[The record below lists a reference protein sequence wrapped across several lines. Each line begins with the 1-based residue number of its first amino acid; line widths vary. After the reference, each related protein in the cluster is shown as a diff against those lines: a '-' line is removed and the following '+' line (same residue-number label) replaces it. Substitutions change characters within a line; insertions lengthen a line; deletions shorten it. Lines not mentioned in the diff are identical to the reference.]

1 MKRLRLVW
9 LLVLT
14 CLFVVARSQGA
25 SPAKPGATP
34 AAAAKSAKPAAHASA
49 TPAIVHNTP
58 APIYYD
64 SPEDRA
70 KYLPDSAVIL
80 TVADRKVRV
89 GEFIDTYF
97 SMNGEFRPKP
107 DSLGRVEFLNTL
119 INKNVLG
126 LTATAIARPLAFE
139 DRAVM
144 REHTDRVLGNVLF
157 RRLVQDSVVISDA
170 DIAKV
175 YEEYKWEIKLRHI
188 QCPTLAMAQ
197 KVRLDLLQGKTTWS
211 DAVKNYSQAKT
222 DKGPDGEVGWASRRG
237 LTYDMAQALYGLRP
251 GGLSTVF
258 LDGEGYQIVQVSE
271 RRQVPPPSLERVR
284 KDIYN
289 QLFRM
294 ASGERADQLQTMLG
308 RRIGF
313 QLDTANVRFASAQF
327 VEPMKSSRD
336 AKGAQ
341 VLTLN
346 EALPEFQPADTS
358 RVLATFDGGRYTLK
372 QFLEQYSA
380 IPVVMRPFVNEPQ
393 TMAQQ
398 VRSFTLTPM
407 FAQYARELGLDKD
420 PLATLDINRK
430 IEQIRVEH
438 LVQDSVES
446 KVFVSRADQRKYY
459 DAHKTEFVSFETRD
473 YASFACATKGAAD
486 SLAARLRAGT
496 DPRTILRED
505 SLAGRLR
512 GSIQTRRDDEHGAFQ
527 KILFQELK
535 EGQVTLDG
543 PGGTDNGYAVIKL
556 IAVHP
561 SRQLAF
567 EDVDSIVEE
576 SMQNM
581 ASEKALDAFI
591 AKNAKRYKIEA
602 HPELVMKI
610 RLVDPTL

>member
-1 MKRLRLVW
+1 MKRLRPLW

-14 CLFVVARSQGA
+14 CLVVARSQGA
-25 SPAKPGATP
+25 TSTKTGTTP
-34 AAAAKSAKPAAHASA
+34 ASAAKSAKPAAHASA
-49 TPAIVHNTP
+49 QPAIVHNTP

-80 TVADRKVRV
+80 TVADRKVTV
-89 GEFIDTYF
+89 GEFIATYF
-97 SMNGEFRPKP
+97 NMNGEFRPKP

-144 REHTDRVLGNVLF
+144 REHTERVLGNVLF
-157 RRLVQDSVVISDA
+157 RRLVQDSVVISDE

-175 YEEYKWEIKLRHI
+175 YEEYKWEIKIRHI

-197 KVRLDLLQGKTTWS
+197 KVRLDLLQGKITWNS
-211 DAVKNYSQAKT
+211 AVKNYSQAKN
-222 DKGPDGEVGWASRRG
+222 DKGPDGDVGWASRRG

-271 RRQVPPPSLERVR
+271 RRQVPPPSLEHVR
-284 KDIYN
+284 RDIYN

-294 ASGERADQLQTMLG
+294 RSGDRADQLQAMLG

-313 QLDTANVRFASAQF
+313 ALDTLNVNFASREFQ
-327 VEPMKSSRD
+327 EPMKSSRD
-336 AKGAQ
+336 SKGGQ

-372 QFLEQYSA
+372 QFLDQYSL

-398 VRSFTLTPM
+398 VRSFVLTPM

-420 PLATLDINRK
+420 PLATNDIDRK

-438 LVQDSVES
+438 LVQDSIES
-446 KVFVSRADQRKYY
+446 KVFVSRADQKKYFE
-459 DAHKTEFVSFETRD
+459 AHKAEYHSFETRD

-486 SLAARLRAGT
+486 SLAARLRGGV

-505 SLAGRLR
+505 SLAGRNR
-512 GSIQTRRDDEHGAFQ
+512 GSIQTRREDEHGAFQ

-543 PGGTDNGYAVIKL
+543 PGGADQGYAVLKL

-591 AKNAKRYKIEA
+591 ARNAKHYKIVA
-602 HPELVMKI
+602 HPELVMKV
-610 RLVDPTL
+610 RLADPTL